1 MSTELMSRRWRD
13 SVRIARTNQGAMES
27 GPEREIGIAEERKDD
42 MKRLLLVGSLLLSA
56 GAFTAGLVYGQGG
69 RRAAVTPPAA
79 SLTSVQQSKIAE
91 FKAAAMTKAAPMRA
105 ELQSKLVE
113 IRKLFAA
120 DTPDRQ
126 AIIAKQTET
135 EPIHRKLRDI
145 WTDFALQVRGV
156 LSPQQRAMWAETGWG
171 MGPGMGLGPGLAAGT
186 GMGHRGGREP
196 GTGMAV
202 DVGMCPFGCPMCPD
216 QP

>member
-91 FKAAAMTKAAPMRA
+91 FKAAAMTKAARFMSKRYALTFLTFILPTSISPRPALPANSMWRA
-105 ELQSKLVE
+105 SAGVM
-113 IRKLFAA
+113 
-120 DTPDRQ
+120 
-126 AIIAKQTET
+126 
-135 EPIHRKLRDI
+135 
-145 WTDFALQVRGV
+145 AL
-156 LSPQQRAMWAETGWG
+156 LLNLATGISS
-171 MGPGMGLGPGLAAGT
+171 GLG
-186 GMGHRGGREP
+186 R
-196 GTGMAV
+196 
-202 DVGMCPFGCPMCPD
+202 
-216 QP
+216 